1 MAKPVWEKKRPK
13 NLGKPK
19 PFDKSS
25 SKYKSVKA
33 QADKKFGTRVSL
45 VKNMWISKQ
54 LKKG

>member
-13 NLGKPK
+13 NLGKTK

-45 VKNMWISKQ
+45 VKNMWISKK
-54 LKKG
+54 LKG

>member
-33 QADKKFGTRVSL
+33 QADKKFGKRVSL
-45 VKNMWISKQ
+45 VKNMWISKK
-54 LKKG
+54 LKG